1 MHNFLCKLS
10 NHKKIDNTNM
20 RSPLLSDSGDFFS
33 FENNFKYFNRNND
46 FKYPNDEYSEEEL
59 FEMFSEFLD
68 SLFFNTLGD

>member
-33 FENNFKYFNRNND
+33 FENNFKY
-46 FKYPNDEYSEEEL
+46 PNDEYSEEEL